1 MAALLALTG
10 VAAAAQPAQASSR
23 TVTLRSGPI
32 VVDGYAVRYGTTRV
46 PSVGV
51 NGHITSMHARV
62 VDRAGRRVPVARM
75 MLHHITFIDL
85 GRPVRAM
92 GILHVYVAPSAP
104 GGAPA
109 PRCSPTPLD
118 IAESQQKPSG
128 LTSPPAV
135 TVPLTRIGPDGRA
148 RIVDA
153 PAGPSVELDRPQ
165 TYTIDIRRPRLS
177 PATLVVPVG
186 TRLRWR
192 FSDSTR
198 HDVTVADGPLGFSS
212 LPSAHGATFSR
223 PLATP
228 GVYKLF
234 CSLHPVK
241 MSQRVVVR
249 P

>member
-85 GRPVRAM
+85 
-92 GILHVYVAPSAP
+92 L
-104 GGAPA
+104 
-109 PRCSPTPLD
+109 
-118 IAESQQKPSG
+118 
-128 LTSPPAV
+128 
-135 TVPLTRIGPDGRA
+135 
-148 RIVDA
+148 
-153 PAGPSVELDRPQ
+153 
-165 TYTIDIRRPRLS
+165 
-177 PATLVVPVG
+177 VPVG

-212 LPSAHGATFSR
+212 QPSAHGATFSR
-223 PLATP
+223 RLATP